1 MLGCRQAVRHR
12 SLEPGLGGSNPP
24 TPAKILDN
32 GSRKWGV
39 EIGMSVTTHR
49 LTLSAFQIGG
59 MRFL

>member
-1 MLGCRQAVRHR
+1 
-12 SLEPGLGGSNPP
+12 
-24 TPAKILDN
+24 LDN